1 LAEKA
6 KTPLSTFGVS
16 IIEER
21 LAEDEEFRPRHK
33 ITKEL
38 EDLRKEYKVL
48 RGDLRRKEIVLERYE
63 AELKRY
69 RAQPFQEAD
78 YRGIR
83 HYSKELVDILKAK
96 GVMDSYKILEAMG
109 IDPRE
114 SDLVKAISLQ
124 LEELEG
130 YGFIKTEGRSWQWI
144 G

>member
-1 LAEKA
+1 M
-6 KTPLSTFGVS
+6 PLSGWCLS

-21 LAEDEEFRPRHK
+21 LAEDEEFKPRHK

-38 EDLRKEYKVL
+38 EDLKKEVKAL
-48 RGDLRRKEIVLERYE
+48 RGDLRQKEIVLERYE

-69 RAQPFQEAD
+69 RAQPFQEDD

-83 HYSKELVDILKAK
+83 SYSKQLVDILKAR
-96 GVMDSYKILEAMG
+96 GSLDSYKILEALG

-114 SDLVKAISLQ
+114 SDLVKAISKQ

-130 YGFIKTEGRSWQWI
+130 YGFIKADGRSWHWI